1 MKVGIKKRAL
11 VGMQLACLTL
21 GNIALTHATPME
33 LGQQT
38 CGGNKSISQLIE
50 HLQSDTLEK
59 SCFSTLTCDD
69 KIILSQLQY
78 ELRNKF
84 NKGDYIDSF
93 LSKLKGA
100 QKHRVKKALIAGSLA
115 IPFVTKDDSIQDKE
129 FEAKEILKDVDH
141 EIRHFTFAASK
152 LIQESRRLRD
162 QDSLSK
168 LANLIYYGTTK
179 QEDTYLGKLGRYYK
193 ESTQD
198 LIKKVRENLPSHL
211 SLSQKDEIIKNF
223 KIYLTDISKQIA
235 SEISAA
241 GHSIKMTSENIKNN
255 AKIGLSAAIIG
266 ATAGQAGLAMVA
278 LNAAGWSG
286 IAVSGV
292 TFAKSANAAIRQNDS
307 RFFCEYAKNGM
318 DDHYFKTTLAGG
330 VLGGAFA
337 ATIPA
342 LLTSSHVGVKGMGVA
357 LTTGVLGISG
367 KQMVY
372 DRAKQASELEGYA
385 QQAEHEG
392 NDEAA
397 SCFRQAKTDKYA
409 EAAIDIA
416 SLSAGLL
423 NIKQA
428 HLKPINIKS
437 NKINTAQNPSKNL
450 GKEQLSIPKEEPKK
464 VRDFSTTKMG
474 KDILTPKEAVELF
487 ESTFKSHFSGNKLPS
502 EFSWNGFREIS
513 YRLPERPSRNELASL
528 IVKELLSGR
537 YNKNEIS
544 TFFDVWKMER
554 EARIQ
559 DIEPLEAQVISLF
572 EAGKFPKKVDPSYTI
587 GEKSFQDLLLSNF
600 NRNDD
605 IIEILE
611 YSDLSYVAD
620 DFPLRSSLRE
630 TASNV
635 TGYFYNPKFNNGKK
649 IKTFFESWKTER
661 PGRLKEIEAVEK
673 LVYEELNINP

>member
-1 MKVGIKKRAL
+1 MRSGIKKRAL
-11 VGMQLACLTL
+11 VGMQLACLIL
-21 GNIALTHATPME
+21 GNMALTYAGSQN

-38 CGGNKSISQLIE
+38 CEGNKSINQLIQ
-50 HLQSDTLEK
+50 HLHNDTPEK
-59 SCFSTLTCDD
+59 SCFSALTCDD
-69 KIILSQLQY
+69 KIILSQLQH
-78 ELRNKF
+78 ELRNKY

-93 LSKLKGA
+93 LEKLKGP
-100 QKHRVKKALIAGSLA
+100 QKLRIKKALIAGSLA
-115 IPFVTKDDSIQDKE
+115 IPFVDKDDSIDDKG
-129 FEAKEILKDVDH
+129 FEANEVLNNVDH
-141 EIRHFTFAASK
+141 ELRHFTFAASK
-152 LIQESRRLRD
+152 LIEESRRLRD

-168 LANLIYYGTTK
+168 LANLIIYGTK
-179 QEDTYLGKLGRYYK
+179 RQENTYLGKLGGYYK

-198 LIKKVRENLPSHL
+198 LIKKVRENLPSNL
-211 SLSQKDEIIKNF
+211 NLSQKDEIIKIF
-223 KIYLTDISKQIA
+223 KIYLTDISKKIA
-235 SEISAA
+235 SEISTA
-241 GHSIKMTSENIKNN
+241 GHSIKVTSENIKNS
-255 AKIGLSAAIIG
+255 AKVGLSAAIIG

-307 RFFCEYAKNGM
+307 QFFCEYAKNGM

-357 LTTGVLGISG
+357 LTTGVLGVSG

-428 HLKPINIKS
+428 HLKPIKVKS
-437 NKINTAQNPSKNL
+437 NKLSTAQKSAKKL
-450 GKEQLSIPKEEPKK
+450 DTEQVSIPKKEPKK
-464 VRDFSTTKMG
+464 VKDISTTKIK
-474 KDILTPKEAVELF
+474 KDILTPNEAVELF
-487 ESTFKSHFSGNKLPS
+487 ESTFKSHFGGNKLPGR
-502 EFSWNGFREIS
+502 FLWHGFREIS
-513 YRLPERPSRNELASL
+513 YRLPERPSRNELASF

-572 EAGKFPKKVDPSYTI
+572 EAGKFPKEVDPSFTI
-587 GEKSFQDLLLSNF
+587 GEKNFQDLLLANF
-600 NRNDD
+600 SKNEVNNILRYSGLRN
-605 IIEILE
+605 I
-611 YSDLSYVAD
+611 AD
-620 DFPLRSSLRE
+620 DYPHRASLRE
-630 TASNV
+630 TVSTI
-635 TGYFYNPKFNNGKK
+635 TGYFYGPNLKNRSE
-649 IKTFFESWKTER
+649 IIQFFRSWKVKR
-661 PGRLKEIEAVEK
+661 PRRIAEIEAVEK
-673 LVYEELNINP
+673 IVFEELNINS